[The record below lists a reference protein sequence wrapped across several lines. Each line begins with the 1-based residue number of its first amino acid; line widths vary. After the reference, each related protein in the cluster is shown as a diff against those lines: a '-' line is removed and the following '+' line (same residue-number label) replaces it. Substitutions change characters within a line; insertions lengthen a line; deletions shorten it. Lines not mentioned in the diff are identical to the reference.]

1 VLNEDTCLWDAPVA
15 MPDDGGMYQWDE
27 STTSWVAV
35 EQE

>member
-1 VLNEDTCLWDAPVA
+1 MSKVASMDAPVA

-35 EQE
+35 EQEQA